1 MALLYITEYA
11 AIAPSNEKNNNP
23 SSLQI
28 PQEPPLFVQTVS
40 YTGTSGASAALQ
52 PGTKFVSIQL
62 DTAGHIQF
70 AASPVATTS
79 TSRKHAA
86 DAVSFHGVNSGLKVA
101 AITA

>member
-11 AIAPSNEKNNNP
+11 AAVGAGA
-23 SSLQI
+23 LQV
-28 PQEPPLFVQTVS
+28 PQEPPLAVQVKTF
-40 YTGTSGASAALQ
+40 TGTSAASAALNAA
-52 PGTKFVSIQL
+52 TKFVSIQL

-70 AASPVATTS
+70 AGTPVATTT

-86 DAVSFHGVNSGLKVA
+86 DAVSFHGVNSNLKVA